1 MAFARGIAPAT
12 AAPADMALAGRIAYD
27 AGFLP
32 GAAMSRTVTI
42 LLLLNGLVLA
52 SHTLLA
58 RQASL
63 AGVAPLVYA
72 LVSAAGA
79 ATFLGLYRTAR
90 PTGAGISRRVALY
103 GLVAGFVSIA
113 LPQVLIYSASAYVS
127 AGIASLAYAFPTP
140 LTYVLATLFGIERAS
155 AGRTLGVG
163 IAFAGAIGLAVSR
176 SAAVSGDA
184 LWIVL
189 AMLSPISIAFGNIY
203 RSRYWPP
210 GSQPLDLAFAM
221 SLAASL
227 WLTLALLVMIVAG
240 GRLPAI
246 APTGYGFLAAAAVVA
261 AIGNVIYFEL
271 QRSGGIVSF
280 SQIGYVGAVLGLL
293 GGAFLLGER
302 YAASTWIAALVIAAG
317 VAISEVLKRRAAGNP

>member
-1 MAFARGIAPAT
+1 MAPGSGIAYNP
-12 AAPADMALAGRIAYD
+12 PLSLR
-27 AGFLP
+27 
-32 GAAMSRTVTI
+32 AAMSRKVST
-42 LLLLNGLVLA
+42 LLLLNGCVLA
-52 SHTLLA
+52 AHTLLA
-58 RQASL
+58 RQASGH
-63 AGVAPLVYA
+63 GVAPLIYA

-79 ATFLGLYRTAR
+79 AAFLGLYRAAR
-90 PTGAGISRRVALY
+90 PTGSGIGRTVALY
-103 GLVAGFVSIA
+103 GLVAGFISIA

-140 LTYVLATLFGIERAS
+140 LTYVLAALFGIERAS

-163 IAFAGAIGLAVSR
+163 IAFAGAIGLAISR

-184 LWIVL
+184 LWVGL
-189 AMLSPISIAFGNIY
+189 AMLAPVAIAFGNIY
-203 RSRYWPP
+203 RSRFWPP

-221 SLAASL
+221 SLAAAL
-227 WLTLALLVMIVAG
+227 WLTLALLATEAAG

-246 APTGYGFLAAAAVVA
+246 MPGGYAYLAAAAVVA

-280 SQIGYVGAVLGLL
+280 SQIGYIGAVLGLF
-293 GGAFLLGER
+293 GGAFLLGES

-317 VAISEVLKRRAAGNP
+317 VAVSEALKQRSPANDA